1 MDGSPRDCGRLI
13 CHQPRLR
20 PSSSLS
26 MAHATS
32 PKHSRESSGSSP
44 NPLSS
49 GGATRSSLSL
59 GVNTFFSPIDPEL
72 DVRRD
77 IALLSYLLSHT
88 KVEGWRSSAE
98 AKTLE
103 ALDPWTYLAFIIN
116 TGEAPYDKAGNKVIA
131 VTGRIDRE
139 GITAAFVA
147 RNTSPDRLPANTPPL
162 QIMSL
167 KPQDPEEGE
176 SMLRQ
181 AIRSSQYVVLKC
193 VAYTTTK

>member
-1 MDGSPRDCGRLI
+1 MDGSLRDCGRLI
-13 CHQPRLR
+13 CHHPRLR

-32 PKHSRESSGSSP
+32 PTHSRESSGSSP

-49 GGATRSSLSL
+49 GGAARSSSSP
-59 GVNTFFSPIDPEL
+59 GVDTFSSPIDPEL

-88 KVEGWRSSAE
+88 KVEGWKSSAE
-98 AKTLE
+98 AKALE
-103 ALDPWTYLAFIIN
+103 TLDPWTYLAWIIN
-116 TGEAPYDKAGNKVIA
+116 TGEAPYDKPGNKVIA

-162 QIMSL
+162 QTISL